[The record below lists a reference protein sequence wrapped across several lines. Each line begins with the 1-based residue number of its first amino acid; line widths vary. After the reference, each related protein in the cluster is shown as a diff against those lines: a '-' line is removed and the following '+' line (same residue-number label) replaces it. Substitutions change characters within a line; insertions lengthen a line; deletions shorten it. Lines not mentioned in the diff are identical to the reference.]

1 MQVLTRA
8 DLNEWFGQF
17 ADRTEGDV
25 HFDDGGPFFTHSE
38 AGCIDLE
45 YPSKLERLPFFARY
59 LATVGK
65 EPMHFSGA
73 MLWFE
78 DWAVWNELDAGIG
91 YRIVE
96 NFNRAYGQPIS
107 FEEAPAHSF
116 RADELLEAVGLL
128 LQPMTFGWDAFYVPR
143 WSYGY
148 DEFFLYVSHDSF
160 VSIVTR
166 TKEFYER
173 VFADLQG
180 LNLNPTVGNER
191 RVSRFCRQR

>member
-1 MQVLTRA
+1 
-8 DLNEWFGQF
+8 
-17 ADRTEGDV
+17 
-25 HFDDGGPFFTHSE
+25 
-38 AGCIDLE
+38 
-45 YPSKLERLPFFARY
+45 
-59 LATVGK
+59 
-65 EPMHFSGA
+65 
-73 MLWFE
+73 
-78 DWAVWNELDAGIG
+78 
-91 YRIVE
+91 
-96 NFNRAYGQPIS
+96 
-107 FEEAPAHSF
+107 
-116 RADELLEAVGLL
+116 
-128 LQPMTFGWDAFYVPR
+128 MTFGWDAFYVPR